1 LYEVETLLI
10 ISEDLGFITSE
21 KSTLL
26 QSKISEC
33 ARILNGLIKYFE
45 SKIEK

>member
-10 ISEDLGFITSE
+10 ISEDLGFITSV

-26 QSKISEC
+26 QLKSSEC

-45 SKIEK
+45 PKIEK